1 MFGRDIGI
9 DLGTASVL
17 IYVKGR
23 GIVLREPSV
32 VALDRATGNLLEVGS
47 EAQRMLG
54 RTPGTIAAIRPLRDG
69 VISDYEMTE
78 RMLKVFLSRVPG
90 TKMFRPNLVICIPSS
105 VSEVEER
112 AVVDAGMHAGARR
125 VYLIEEP
132 MAAALGAGLDID
144 KPRGHMV
151 IDIGGGTADI
161 AVLSMGAIVESASVR
176 CGGDKYDESIIRY
189 LRRKH
194 NLLVGDRIAEEIKI
208 NIGCVYPRPEEK
220 EMEVRGRCL
229 LTGMPRS
236 VKLTST
242 ETMEATEEV
251 TSAILDAVHS
261 VLERTSPELVADIAQ
276 SGAVL
281 TGGGCLIWGFDRM
294 LQERT
299 GIPAHIADD
308 AVSCVAYGTGK
319 ALENLAHMKDGTV
332 NLSRRRSLNE
342 IDEI

>member
-23 GIVLREPSV
+23 GSVLREPSV
-32 VALDRATGNLLEVGS
+32 VALDRATGRLLEVGS
-47 EAQRMLG
+47 QAQKMLG

-90 TKMFRPNLVICIPSS
+90 TKLFRPNLVICIPSS
-105 VSEVEER
+105 VTEVEER

-132 MAAALGAGLDID
+132 MAAALGAGLEID
-144 KPRGHMV
+144 KPKGNMV
-151 IDIGGGTADI
+151 IDIGGGTTDI

-176 CGGDKYDESIIRY
+176 YGGDKYDEAIIRY

-208 NIGCVYPRPEEK
+208 NIGCVHPRPEEK

-236 VKLTST
+236 VTLTST

-261 VLERTSPELVADIAQ
+261 VLERTTPELVADISQ

-319 ALENLAHMKDGTV
+319 ALENLARMKDGTV